1 MALRALLRPLRRAR
15 PTASHLHTF
24 HTLRQVP
31 RHHSSATTFPAFFTR
46 SALSTSSSLATS
58 SLPSLVPQPHRR
70 SLSTSAS
77 TSTSTSAGSSAPGG
91 LLGFPE
97 LRTAAG
103 FSVLAARSKDRC
115 EELTRRITAGETE
128 GLATLRALDE
138 ISDAVCGVCDMAE
151 FVRNVHADAAFR
163 EAADA
168 TFADLSTFIQELNT
182 NTALHGSLVALTEG
196 PLMAGLTPE
205 QQRMAVLLKHEF
217 ERDGIHLPA
226 DDVRYKYAEGG
237 GCGVEGVWDVGLARR
252 WGMCLVCVRALTES
266 TDTEWGSV
274 EEGPSIERGVIWSN
288 Q

>member
-15 PTASHLHTF
+15 PTAY
-24 HTLRQVP
+24 V
-31 RHHSSATTFPAFFTR
+31 AR
-46 SALSTSSSLATS
+46 SALSTSSVATS
-58 SLPSLVPQPHRR
+58 LPHHRHHAPPRPHHHRR
-70 SLSTSAS
+70 RPLSTSTPAS
-77 TSTSTSAGSSAPGG
+77 TGSSAPGG

-168 TFADLSTFIQELNT
+168 TFADLSAFIQELNT

-226 DDVRYKYAEGG
+226 DDVRCYTRRVEGVG
-237 GCGVEGVWDVGLARR
+237 WRVWEGVGVGCGVSAEVGHVSGA
-252 WGMCLVCVRALTES
+252 RAL
-266 TDTEWGSV
+266 TEWGSV
-274 EEGPSIERGVIWSN
+274 EEDPSIERWAIWTN